1 MPDPRQIR
9 GLGWKPDLPDQRDIL
24 YSISPKAA
32 KALPASVD
40 LRAQCPPIYDQGRL
54 GSCTANAIAGAIEFE
69 QMKQQIAEFTP
80 SRLFIYYN
88 EHVIEHSVLFDSGA
102 QIRDGIKSVVAQGV
116 CPETMWTY
124 DDTPPANDGDPCASC
139 KYARKPDS
147 GCYTEAKKH
156 KVKSYHR
163 LPQTEQAMKDCL
175 ASGYPFIFGFTCYN
189 NLPFQSNDGV
199 IPLPEPT
206 NKVIGGH
213 AIMAVG
219 YDDGKRLFTI
229 RNSWGK
235 TWGVQGYGFMSYDY
249 LSNSNLSDDFWTVRL
264 V

>member
-102 QIRDGIKSVVAQGV
+102 QIRDGIKSVAAQGV

-206 NKVIGGH
+206 NKVIGGI
-213 AIMAVG
+213 ANMAVG